1 MTFSQW
7 ISSFMPTS
15 RLYQQFQRLAQQ
27 LGCDEREISL
37 AEVADLLCCTPRNAR
52 LLLRR
57 MEGQGWLCW
66 TAEAG
71 RGRRSRLTLLD
82 NQESLTRRRLRDL
95 LSQGQLAQAVRLAED
110 RLDLLTPLL
119 IEQLGQA
126 TREGRQILRVPYYRP
141 LPGLLPTAPLRRSEV
156 HLSRQIF
163 NGLTRRNEENG
174 EIEGDLAHYWEC
186 LAPCHWRFYLR
197 PVVRFHHGREL
208 VVEDV
213 MESLQALRD
222 RPLFA
227 HLARLES
234 RWPRTL
240 DIHLDSPDPLLP
252 HLLAEPVAAILP
264 RELKGE
270 ANFALQPVGT
280 GPYRVS
286 ANDPLHLCLEAFDD
300 YFGLRALLDEID
312 IWMLPELAERLESHV
327 RLGSD
332 TPELGS
338 MRGESELESGC
349 YFLLQDDR
357 SAPLQDPAL
366 RQWLT
371 RLLNPI
377 ALMARVAPELQRG
390 WTSALGL
397 LPHWRESLPLPE
409 PGPVSLPARLVLACF
424 NQHLEFNE
432 CASAMSSLLAEQGI
446 QLEVR
451 TLDYGR
457 WVSGEDE
464 DVDLWFGTL
473 NLEHEH
479 AFAPYAWLQGT
490 PLLRRVWGGQQ
501 ALWQGL
507 TQWRAHG
514 EEPGPRALLAEVQRQ
529 SWFVPLFH
537 HWLELESRVGVHG
550 VRMTA
555 LGWFDFRSAWLK
567 PEQVAQEPETGGG
580 SHPQA
585 GTLESDGLAR

>member
-1 MTFSQW
+1 
-7 ISSFMPTS
+7 MPSS

-27 LGCDEREISL
+27 LGCDEREASL

-57 MEGQGWLCW
+57 MQDQGWLSW
-66 TAEAG
+66 SAEAG
-71 RGRRSRLTLLD
+71 RGRRSRLILLD

-95 LSQGQLAQAVRLAED
+95 LSQGQLAQAVRLAEG

-141 LPGLLPTAPLRRSEV
+141 LPRLLPTDPLRRSEI

-174 EIEGDLAHYWEC
+174 EIEGDLAHHWEC
-186 LAPCHWRFYLR
+186 LGPCHWRFYLR
-197 PVVRFHHGREL
+197 PAVRFHHGREL
-208 VVEDV
+208 AVEDV
-213 MESLQALRD
+213 MESLLALRD

-240 DIHLDSPDPLLP
+240 DLHLDSPDPLLL

-264 RELKGE
+264 CELKGE
-270 ANFALQPVGT
+270 AGFALQPVGT
-280 GPYRVS
+280 GPYRVT
-286 ANDPLHLCLEAFDD
+286 ANDPLQLCLEAFDD

-312 IWMLPELAERLESHV
+312 IWMLPELAERLESHLQ
-327 RLGSD
+327 LGRDS
-332 TPELGS
+332 PELGT

-357 SAPLQDPAL
+357 SPLLQDPAL

-377 ALMARVAPELQRG
+377 ALMGRVAPELQRG

-397 LPHWRESLPLPE
+397 LPHWREA
-409 PGPVSLPARLVLACF
+409 LPAEEPKPVLLPTRLVLACF

-432 CASAMSSLLAEQGI
+432 CANAMASLLAEQGI
-446 QLEVR
+446 LLEVR

-457 WVSGEDE
+457 WVSGADE
-464 DVDLWFGTL
+464 DVDLWLGTL

-507 TQWRAHG
+507 TQWRASG
-514 EEPGPRALLAEVQRQ
+514 AEPGPRALLAEVQRQ
-529 SWFVPLFH
+529 GWFVPLFH

-567 PEQVAQEPETGGG
+567 PEQGMAAPESGGG
-580 SHPQA
+580 SHPDA
-585 GTLESDGLAR
+585 GTLES

>member
-1 MTFSQW
+1 
-7 ISSFMPTS
+7 MPTG

-37 AEVADLLCCTPRNAR
+37 AEVAELLCCTPRNAR

-57 MEGQGWLCW
+57 MQDQGWLNW

-82 NQESLTRRRLRDL
+82 SQESLTRRRLRDL
-95 LSQGQLAQAVRLAED
+95 LSEGQLAQAVRLAED

-119 IEQLGQA
+119 LEQLGQA

-141 LPGLLPTAPLRRSEV
+141 LPQLLPTGPMRRSEV

-174 EIEGDLAHYWEC
+174 EIEGDLAHHWEQVG
-186 LAPCHWRFYLR
+186 PCHWRFYLR
-197 PVVRFHHGREL
+197 PAVRFHHGREL

-213 MESLQALRD
+213 MESLLALRD

-234 RWPRTL
+234 PWPRTL
-240 DIHLDSPDPLLP
+240 DLYLDSPDPLLP
-252 HLLAEPVAAILP
+252 DLLAEPVAAILP

-270 ANFALQPVGT
+270 AGFALQPVGT
-280 GPYRVS
+280 GPYRVI
-286 ANDPLHLCLEAFDD
+286 ANDPLQLRLAAFDD

-312 IWMLPELAERLESHV
+312 IWMLPELAERLESHLQ
-327 RLGSD
+327 LGRDS
-332 TPELGS
+332 PELGT

-349 YFLLQDDR
+349 YFLLQDER
-357 SAPLQDPAL
+357 SRALQDPAL
-366 RQWLT
+366 RYWIIQ
-371 RLLNPI
+371 LLSPV

-390 WTSALGL
+390 WTSALGM
-397 LPHWRESLPLPE
+397 LPHWREALPPPQPRPQSLPQ
-409 PGPVSLPARLVLACF
+409 RLVLACF
-424 NQHLEFNE
+424 NQHIEFNE
-432 CASAMSSLLAEQGI
+432 CAGAMADLLGAQGI
-446 QLEVR
+446 ELEVR

-464 DVDLWFGTL
+464 DVDLWLGTL
-473 NLEHEH
+473 NLEHEGP
-479 AFAPYAWLQGT
+479 FAPYGWLQGT
-490 PLLRRVWGGQQ
+490 PLLRRVWASQLP
-501 ALWQGL
+501 LWQGL
-507 TQWRAHG
+507 TQWRASG
-514 EEPGPRALLAEVQRQ
+514 AEPGPRALMARVQQ
-529 SWFVPLFH
+529 QGWFVPLFH
-537 HWLELESRVGVHG
+537 HWLELESRTGVHG

-555 LGWFDFRSAWLK
+555 LGWFDFRSAWLR
-567 PEQVAQEPETGGG
+567 PELVGQAQGDGGE
-580 SHPQA
+580 
-585 GTLESDGLAR
+585 LES

>member
-1 MTFSQW
+1 
-7 ISSFMPTS
+7 MPS
-15 RLYQQFQRLAQQ
+15 HRLYQQFQRLAQQ
-27 LGCDEREISL
+27 LDCDEREMSL
-37 AEVADLLCCTPRNAR
+37 GEVADLLCCTPRNAR

-57 MEGQGWLCW
+57 MQDQGWLSW
-66 TAEAG
+66 AAEAG

-141 LPGLLPTAPLRRSEV
+141 LPRLLPTGPLRRSEI

-174 EIEGDLAHYWEC
+174 EIEGDLAHHWEC
-186 LAPCHWRFYLR
+186 LGPCHWRFYLR
-197 PVVRFHHGREL
+197 PAVRFHHGREL
-208 VVEDV
+208 AVEDV
-213 MESLQALRD
+213 MESLLALRD

-234 RWPRTL
+234 RWSRTL
-240 DIHLDSPDPLLP
+240 DLHLDSPDPLLL

-264 RELKGE
+264 RELKEE
-270 ANFALQPVGT
+270 AGFALQPVGT
-280 GPYRVS
+280 GPYRVT
-286 ANDPLHLCLEAFDD
+286 ANDPLQLCLEAFDD

-312 IWMLPELAERLESHV
+312 IWMLPELAERLESHLQ
-327 RLGSD
+327 LGRDS
-332 TPELGS
+332 PELGT

-357 SAPLQDPAL
+357 SPPLQDPAL

-377 ALMARVAPELQRG
+377 ALMGRVAPELQRG

-397 LPHWRESLPLPE
+397 LPHWRET
-409 PGPVSLPARLVLACF
+409 LPAEEPRPARLPTRLVLACF
-424 NQHLEFNE
+424 NQHLEFEE
-432 CASAMSSLLAEQGI
+432 CAGAMAGLLGSQGI
-446 QLEVR
+446 ELEVR

-457 WVSGEDE
+457 WVSGTDE
-464 DVDLWFGTL
+464 DVDLWLGTL

-490 PLLRRVWGGQQ
+490 PLLRKVWGSQQ
-501 ALWQGL
+501 RLWQGL
-507 TQWRAHG
+507 TQWRASG
-514 EEPGPRALLAEVQRQ
+514 EEPGPRALLASVQQ
-529 SWFVPLFH
+529 QGWFVPLFH

-555 LGWFDFRSAWLK
+555 LGWFDFRSAWLR
-567 PEQVAQEPETGGG
+567 PELAVGAGDTTGE
-580 SHPQA
+580 
-585 GTLESDGLAR
+585 LESKGGPR

>member
-1 MTFSQW
+1 MQ
-7 ISSFMPTS
+7 
-15 RLYQQFQRLAQQ
+15 
-27 LGCDEREISL
+27 D
-37 AEVADLLCCTPRNAR
+37 
-52 LLLRR
+52 
-57 MEGQGWLCW
+57 QGWLSW
-66 TAEAG
+66 SAEAG
-71 RGRRSRLTLLD
+71 RGRRSRLILLD

-95 LSQGQLAQAVRLAED
+95 LSQGQLAQAVRLAEG

-141 LPGLLPTAPLRRSEV
+141 LPHLLPTDPLRRSEV

-174 EIEGDLAHYWEC
+174 EIEGDLAHHWEC
-186 LAPCHWRFYLR
+186 LGPCHWRFYLR
-197 PVVRFHHGREL
+197 PAVRFHHGREL
-208 VVEDV
+208 AVEDV
-213 MESLQALRD
+213 MESLLGLRD

-240 DIHLDSPDPLLP
+240 DLHLDSPDPLLL

-270 ANFALQPVGT
+270 AGFALQPVGT
-280 GPYRVS
+280 GPYRVT
-286 ANDPLHLCLEAFDD
+286 ANDPLQLCLEAFDD

-312 IWMLPELAERLESHV
+312 IWMLPELAERLESHLQ
-327 RLGSD
+327 LGRDS
-332 TPELGS
+332 PELGT

-357 SAPLQDPAL
+357 SPPLQDPAL

-377 ALMARVAPELQRG
+377 ALMGRVAPELQRG

-397 LPHWRESLPLPE
+397 LPHWREA
-409 PGPVSLPARLVLACF
+409 LPAEEPKPALLPTRLVLACF

-432 CASAMSSLLAEQGI
+432 CANAMASLLAEQGI
-446 QLEVR
+446 RLEVR

-464 DVDLWFGTL
+464 DVDLWLGTL

-507 TQWRAHG
+507 TQWRASG
-514 EEPGPRALLAEVQRQ
+514 AEPGPRALLAEVQRQ
-529 SWFVPLFH
+529 GWFVPLFH

-567 PEQVAQEPETGGG
+567 PEQGMAAPESGGG
-580 SHPQA
+580 SHPDA
-585 GTLESDGLAR
+585 GTLES

>member
-1 MTFSQW
+1 
-7 ISSFMPTS
+7 MPSS

-27 LGCDEREISL
+27 LGCDEREASL

-57 MEGQGWLCW
+57 MQDQGWLSW
-66 TAEAG
+66 SAEAG
-71 RGRRSRLTLLD
+71 RGRRSRLILLD

-95 LSQGQLAQAVRLAED
+95 LSQGQLAQAVRLVEG

-141 LPGLLPTAPLRRSEV
+141 LPRLLPTDPLRRSEI

-174 EIEGDLAHYWEC
+174 EIEGDLAHHWEC
-186 LAPCHWRFYLR
+186 LGPYHWRFYLR
-197 PVVRFHHGREL
+197 PAVRFHHGREL
-208 VVEDV
+208 AVEDV
-213 MESLQALRD
+213 MESLLALRD

-240 DIHLDSPDPLLP
+240 DLHLDSPDPLLL

-264 RELKGE
+264 RELKEE
-270 ANFALQPVGT
+270 AGFALQPVGT
-280 GPYRVS
+280 GPYRVT
-286 ANDPLHLCLEAFDD
+286 ANDPLQLCLEAFDD

-312 IWMLPELAERLESHV
+312 IWMLPELAERLESHLQ
-327 RLGSD
+327 LGRDS
-332 TPELGS
+332 PELGT

-357 SAPLQDPAL
+357 SPLLQDPAL

-377 ALMARVAPELQRG
+377 ALMGRVAPELQRG

-397 LPHWRESLPLPE
+397 LPHWREA
-409 PGPVSLPARLVLACF
+409 LPAEEPKPALLPTRLVLACF

-432 CASAMSSLLAEQGI
+432 CANAMASLLAEQGI
-446 QLEVR
+446 RLEVR

-457 WVSGEDE
+457 WVSGADE
-464 DVDLWFGTL
+464 DVDLWLGTL

-507 TQWRAHG
+507 TQWRASG
-514 EEPGPRALLAEVQRQ
+514 AEPGPRALLAEVQRQ
-529 SWFVPLFH
+529 GWFVPLFH

-567 PEQVAQEPETGGG
+567 PEQGMAAPESGGG
-580 SHPQA
+580 SHPDA
-585 GTLESDGLAR
+585 GTLES

>member
-1 MTFSQW
+1 
-7 ISSFMPTS
+7 MPSS

-27 LGCDEREISL
+27 LGCDEREASL

-57 MEGQGWLCW
+57 MQDQGWLSW
-66 TAEAG
+66 SAEAG
-71 RGRRSRLTLLD
+71 RGRRSRLILLD

-95 LSQGQLAQAVRLAED
+95 LSQGQLAQAVRLAEG

-141 LPGLLPTAPLRRSEV
+141 LPRLLPTDPLRRSEI

-174 EIEGDLAHYWEC
+174 EIEGDLAHHWEC
-186 LAPCHWRFYLR
+186 LDPCHWRFYLR
-197 PVVRFHHGREL
+197 PAVRFHHGREL
-208 VVEDV
+208 AVEDV
-213 MESLQALRD
+213 MESLLALRD

-240 DIHLDSPDPLLP
+240 DLHLDSPDPLLL

-264 RELKGE
+264 RELKEE
-270 ANFALQPVGT
+270 AGFALQPVGT
-280 GPYRVS
+280 GPYRVT
-286 ANDPLHLCLEAFDD
+286 ANDPLQLCLAAFDD

-312 IWMLPELAERLESHV
+312 IWMLPELAERLESHLQ
-327 RLGSD
+327 LGRDS
-332 TPELGS
+332 PELGT

-357 SAPLQDPAL
+357 SPLLQDPAL

-377 ALMARVAPELQRG
+377 ALMGRVAPELQRG

-397 LPHWRESLPLPE
+397 LPHWREA
-409 PGPVSLPARLVLACF
+409 LPAEEPKPALLPTRLVLACF

-432 CASAMSSLLAEQGI
+432 CANAMASLLAKQGI
-446 QLEVR
+446 RLEVR

-457 WVSGEDE
+457 WVSGADE
-464 DVDLWFGTL
+464 DVDLWLGTL

-507 TQWRAHG
+507 TQWRASG
-514 EEPGPRALLAEVQRQ
+514 AEPGPRALLAQVQRQ
-529 SWFVPLFH
+529 GWFVPLFH

-567 PEQVAQEPETGGG
+567 PEQGMAAPESGGG
-580 SHPQA
+580 SHPDA
-585 GTLESDGLAR
+585 GTLES

>member
-1 MTFSQW
+1 
-7 ISSFMPTS
+7 MPSS

-37 AEVADLLCCTPRNAR
+37 AEVAVLLCCTPRNAR

-57 MEGQGWLCW
+57 MQDQGWLSW
-66 TAEAG
+66 SAEAG
-71 RGRRSRLTLLD
+71 RGRRSRLILLD

-95 LSQGQLAQAVRLAED
+95 LSQGQLTQAVRLAEG

-141 LPGLLPTAPLRRSEV
+141 LPQLLPTDPLRRSEI

-174 EIEGDLAHYWEC
+174 EIEGDLAHHWEC
-186 LAPCHWRFYLR
+186 LGPCHWRFYLR
-197 PVVRFHHGREL
+197 PAVRFHHGREL
-208 VVEDV
+208 GVEDV
-213 MESLQALRD
+213 MESLHALRE

-234 RWPRTL
+234 PWPRTL
-240 DIHLDSPDPLLP
+240 DMYLDSPDPLLP

-264 RELKGE
+264 RELKEE
-270 ANFALQPVGT
+270 AGFALQPVGT
-280 GPYRVS
+280 GPYKVV
-286 ANDPLHLCLEAFDD
+286 ANDPLQLCLEAFDD

-312 IWMLPELAERLESHV
+312 IWMLPELAERLESHLQ
-327 RLGSD
+327 LGRDS
-332 TPELGS
+332 PELGT

-357 SAPLQDPAL
+357 SPPLQDPAL

-377 ALMARVAPELQRG
+377 ALMGRVAPELQRG

-397 LPHWRESLPLPE
+397 LPHWRET
-409 PGPVSLPARLVLACF
+409 LPAEEPRPARLPTRLVLACF
-424 NQHLEFNE
+424 NQHLEFEE
-432 CASAMSSLLAEQGI
+432 CAGAMAGLLGSQGI
-446 QLEVR
+446 ELEVR

-457 WVSGEDE
+457 WVSGTDE
-464 DVDLWFGTL
+464 DVDLWLGTL

-490 PLLRRVWGGQQ
+490 PLLRKVWGGQQ
-501 ALWQGL
+501 RLWQGL
-507 TQWRAHG
+507 TQWRASG
-514 EEPGPRALLAEVQRQ
+514 AEPGPRALLAEVQRRG
-529 SWFVPLFH
+529 WFVPLFH

-555 LGWFDFRSAWLK
+555 LGWFDFRSAWLR
-567 PEQVAQEPETGGG
+567 PEQGMAAAETGDG
-580 SHPQA
+580 SHPDA
-585 GTLESDGLAR
+585 GTLES

>member
-1 MTFSQW
+1 
-7 ISSFMPTS
+7 MPSS

-27 LGCDEREISL
+27 LGCDEREASL

-57 MEGQGWLCW
+57 MQDQGWLSW
-66 TAEAG
+66 SAEAG
-71 RGRRSRLTLLD
+71 RGRRSRLILLD

-95 LSQGQLAQAVRLAED
+95 LSQGQLAQAVRLAEG

-141 LPGLLPTAPLRRSEV
+141 LPRLLPTDPLRRSEI

-174 EIEGDLAHYWEC
+174 EIEGDLAHHWEC

-197 PVVRFHHGREL
+197 PAVRFHHGREL
-208 VVEDV
+208 AVEDV
-213 MESLQALRD
+213 MESLLALRD
-222 RPLFA
+222 LPLFA

-240 DIHLDSPDPLLP
+240 DLHLDSPDPLLL

-270 ANFALQPVGT
+270 AGFALQPVGT
-280 GPYRVS
+280 GPYRVT
-286 ANDPLHLCLEAFDD
+286 ANDPLQLCLEAFDD

-312 IWMLPELAERLESHV
+312 IWMLPELAERLESHLQ
-327 RLGSD
+327 LGRDS
-332 TPELGS
+332 PELGT

-357 SAPLQDPAL
+357 SPLLQAPAL

-377 ALMARVAPELQRG
+377 ALMGRVAPELQRG

-397 LPHWRESLPLPE
+397 LPHWREA
-409 PGPVSLPARLVLACF
+409 LPAEEPKPALLPTRLVLACF

-432 CASAMSSLLAEQGI
+432 CANAMASLLAEQGI
-446 QLEVR
+446 RLEVR

-457 WVSGEDE
+457 WVSGADE
-464 DVDLWFGTL
+464 DVDLWLGTL

-507 TQWRAHG
+507 TQWRASG
-514 EEPGPRALLAEVQRQ
+514 AEPGPRALLAQVQRQ
-529 SWFVPLFH
+529 GWFVPLFH

-567 PEQVAQEPETGGG
+567 PEQGMAAPESGGG
-580 SHPQA
+580 SHPDA
-585 GTLESDGLAR
+585 GTLES

>member
-1 MTFSQW
+1 
-7 ISSFMPTS
+7 MPSS

-27 LGCDEREISL
+27 LGCDEREASL

-57 MEGQGWLCW
+57 MQDQGWLSW
-66 TAEAG
+66 SAEAG
-71 RGRRSRLTLLD
+71 RGRRSRLILLD

-95 LSQGQLAQAVRLAED
+95 LSQGQLAQAVRLAEG

-141 LPGLLPTAPLRRSEV
+141 LPRLLPTDPLRRSEI

-174 EIEGDLAHYWEC
+174 EIEGDLAHHWEC
-186 LAPCHWRFYLR
+186 LGPCHWRFYLR
-197 PVVRFHHGREL
+197 PAVRFHHGREL
-208 VVEDV
+208 AVEDV
-213 MESLQALRD
+213 MESLLALRD

-234 RWPRTL
+234 HWQRTL
-240 DIHLDSPDPLLP
+240 DLHLDSPDPLLL

-270 ANFALQPVGT
+270 AGFALQPVGT
-280 GPYRVS
+280 GPYRVT
-286 ANDPLHLCLEAFDD
+286 ANDPLQLCLEAFDD

-312 IWMLPELAERLESHV
+312 IWMLPELAERLESHLQ
-327 RLGSD
+327 LGRDS
-332 TPELGS
+332 PELGT

-357 SAPLQDPAL
+357 SPLLQDPAL

-377 ALMARVAPELQRG
+377 ALMGRVAPELQRG

-397 LPHWRESLPLPE
+397 LPHWREA
-409 PGPVSLPARLVLACF
+409 LPAEEPKPVLLPTRLVLACF

-432 CASAMSSLLAEQGI
+432 CANAMASLLAEQGI
-446 QLEVR
+446 LLEVR

-457 WVSGEDE
+457 WVSGADE
-464 DVDLWFGTL
+464 DVDLWLGTL

-507 TQWRAHG
+507 TQWRASG
-514 EEPGPRALLAEVQRQ
+514 AEPGPRALLAEVQRQ
-529 SWFVPLFH
+529 GWFVPLFH

-567 PEQVAQEPETGGG
+567 PEQGMAAPESGGG
-580 SHPQA
+580 SHPDA
-585 GTLESDGLAR
+585 GTLES

>member
-1 MTFSQW
+1 MRKYKLMTYSHR
-7 ISSFMPTS
+7 ISSFMPTG

-27 LGCDEREISL
+27 LGCDERETSL

-57 MEGQGWLCW
+57 MQDQGWLSW
-66 TAEAG
+66 SAEAG

-82 NQESLTRRRLRDL
+82 SQESLTRRRLRDL
-95 LSQGQLAQAVRLAED
+95 LSQGQLAQAVRLAEG

-141 LPGLLPTAPLRRSEV
+141 LPQLLPTDPLRRSEI

-174 EIEGDLAHYWEC
+174 EIEGDLAHHWEC

-197 PVVRFHHGREL
+197 PAVRFHHGREL
-208 VVEDV
+208 GVEDV
-213 MESLQALRD
+213 MESLLGLRD

-234 RWPRTL
+234 HWPRTL
-240 DIHLDSPDPLLP
+240 DMYLDSPDPLLP

-270 ANFALQPVGT
+270 AGFALQPVGT
-280 GPYRVS
+280 GPYRVTT
-286 ANDPLHLCLEAFDD
+286 NDPLHLCLAAFDD

-312 IWMLPELAERLESHV
+312 ILMLPELADRLESHLQ
-327 RLGSD
+327 LGRDS
-332 TPELGS
+332 PELGT

-357 SAPLQDPAL
+357 SGSLQDPAL
-366 RQWLT
+366 RQWLAH
-371 RLLNPI
+371 LLNPI
-377 ALMARVAPELQRG
+377 ALMARVALELQRG

-397 LPHWRESLPLPE
+397 LPHWREALPAPLPN
-409 PGPVSLPARLVLACF
+409 PTRLPTTLVLACF

-432 CASAMSSLLAEQGI
+432 CAGAMSSLLAEQGI
-446 QLEVR
+446 RLEVR

-457 WVSGEDE
+457 WVSGADE
-464 DVDLWFGTL
+464 DVDLWLGTL

-479 AFAPYAWLQGT
+479 AFAPYAWLLGT
-490 PLLRRVWGGQQ
+490 PLLRQVWASQRP
-501 ALWQGL
+501 LWQGL
-507 TQWRAHG
+507 TQWRASG
-514 EEPGPRALLAEVQRQ
+514 EEPGPRALLARVQQ
-529 SWFVPLFH
+529 QGWFVPLFH

-555 LGWFDFRSAWLK
+555 LGWFDFRSAWLR
-567 PEQVAQEPETGGG
+567 PELAG
-580 SHPQA
+580 S
-585 GTLESDGLAR
+585 

>member
-1 MTFSQW
+1 
-7 ISSFMPTS
+7 MPTG

-37 AEVADLLCCTPRNAR
+37 AEVAELLCCTPRNAR

-57 MEGQGWLCW
+57 MQDQGWLNW

-82 NQESLTRRRLRDL
+82 SQESLTRRRLRDL
-95 LSQGQLAQAVRLAED
+95 LSEGQLAQAVRLAED

-119 IEQLGQA
+119 LEQLGQA

-141 LPGLLPTAPLRRSEV
+141 LPQLLPTGPMRRSEV

-174 EIEGDLAHYWEC
+174 EIEGDLAHHWEQVG
-186 LAPCHWRFYLR
+186 PCHWRFYLR
-197 PVVRFHHGREL
+197 PAVRFHHGREL

-213 MESLQALRD
+213 MESLLALRD

-234 RWPRTL
+234 PWPRTL
-240 DIHLDSPDPLLP
+240 DLYLDSPDPLLP
-252 HLLAEPVAAILP
+252 DLLAEPVAAILP

-270 ANFALQPVGT
+270 AGFALQPVGT
-280 GPYRVS
+280 GPYRVI
-286 ANDPLHLCLEAFDD
+286 ANDPLQLRLAAFDD

-312 IWMLPELAERLESHV
+312 IWMLPELAERLESHLQ
-327 RLGSD
+327 LGRDS
-332 TPELGS
+332 PELGT

-349 YFLLQDDR
+349 YFLLQDER
-357 SAPLQDPAL
+357 SRALQDPAL
-366 RQWLT
+366 RYWIIQ
-371 RLLNPI
+371 LLSPV

-390 WTSALGL
+390 WTSALGM
-397 LPHWRESLPLPE
+397 LPHWREALPPPQPRPQSLPQ
-409 PGPVSLPARLVLACF
+409 RLVLACF
-424 NQHLEFNE
+424 NQHIEFNE
-432 CASAMSSLLAEQGI
+432 CAGAMADLLGAQGI
-446 QLEVR
+446 ELEVR

-464 DVDLWFGTL
+464 DVDLWLGTL
-473 NLEHEH
+473 NLEHEGP
-479 AFAPYAWLQGT
+479 FAPYGWLQGT
-490 PLLRRVWGGQQ
+490 PLLRRVWASQLP
-501 ALWQGL
+501 LWQGL
-507 TQWRAHG
+507 TQWRASG
-514 EEPGPRALLAEVQRQ
+514 AEPGPRALMARVQQ
-529 SWFVPLFH
+529 QGWFVPLFH
-537 HWLELESRVGVHG
+537 HWLELESRIGVHG

-555 LGWFDFRSAWLK
+555 LGWFDFRSAWLR
-567 PEQVAQEPETGGG
+567 PELVGQAQGDGGE
-580 SHPQA
+580 
-585 GTLESDGLAR
+585 LES

>member
-1 MTFSQW
+1 
-7 ISSFMPTS
+7 MPSS

-27 LGCDEREISL
+27 LGCDEREASL

-57 MEGQGWLCW
+57 MQDQGWLSW
-66 TAEAG
+66 SAEAG
-71 RGRRSRLTLLD
+71 RGRRSRLILLD

-95 LSQGQLAQAVRLAED
+95 LSQGQLAQAVRLAEG

-141 LPGLLPTAPLRRSEV
+141 LPRLLPTDPLRRSEI

-174 EIEGDLAHYWEC
+174 EIEGDLAHHWEC
-186 LAPCHWRFYLR
+186 LDPCHWRFYLR
-197 PVVRFHHGREL
+197 PAVRFHHGREL
-208 VVEDV
+208 AVEDV
-213 MESLQALRD
+213 MESLLALRD

-240 DIHLDSPDPLLP
+240 DLHLDSPDPLLL

-264 RELKGE
+264 RELKEE
-270 ANFALQPVGT
+270 AGFALQPVGT
-280 GPYRVS
+280 GPYRVT
-286 ANDPLHLCLEAFDD
+286 ANDPLQLCLEAFDD

-312 IWMLPELAERLESHV
+312 IWMLPELAERLESHLQ
-327 RLGSD
+327 LGRDS
-332 TPELGS
+332 PELGT

-357 SAPLQDPAL
+357 SPLLQDPAL

-377 ALMARVAPELQRG
+377 ALMGRVAPELQRG

-397 LPHWRESLPLPE
+397 LPHWREA
-409 PGPVSLPARLVLACF
+409 LPAEEPKPALLPTRLVLACF

-432 CASAMSSLLAEQGI
+432 CANAMASLLAEQGI
-446 QLEVR
+446 RLEVR

-457 WVSGEDE
+457 WVSGADE
-464 DVDLWFGTL
+464 DVDLWLGTL

-507 TQWRAHG
+507 TQWRASG
-514 EEPGPRALLAEVQRQ
+514 AEPGPRALLAEVQRQ
-529 SWFVPLFH
+529 GWFVPLFH

-567 PEQVAQEPETGGG
+567 PEQGMAAPESGGG
-580 SHPQA
+580 SHPDA
-585 GTLESDGLAR
+585 GTLES

>member
-1 MTFSQW
+1 
-7 ISSFMPTS
+7 MPSS

-27 LGCDEREISL
+27 LGCDEREASL

-141 LPGLLPTAPLRRSEV
+141 LPRLLPTDPLRRSEI

-174 EIEGDLAHYWEC
+174 EIEGDLAHHWEQVG
-186 LAPCHWRFYLR
+186 PCHWRFYLR
-197 PVVRFHHGREL
+197 PAVRFHHGREL

-213 MESLQALRD
+213 MESLLALRD

-234 RWPRTL
+234 PWPRTL
-240 DIHLDSPDPLLP
+240 DLYLDSPDPLLP
-252 HLLAEPVAAILP
+252 DLLAEPVAAILP

-270 ANFALQPVGT
+270 AGFALQPVGT
-280 GPYRVS
+280 GPYRVI
-286 ANDPLHLCLEAFDD
+286 ANDPLQLRLAAFDD

-312 IWMLPELAERLESHV
+312 IWMLPELAERLESHLQ
-327 RLGSD
+327 LGRDS
-332 TPELGS
+332 PELGT

-349 YFLLQDDR
+349 YFLLQDER
-357 SAPLQDPAL
+357 SRALQDPAL
-366 RQWLT
+366 RYWIIQ
-371 RLLNPI
+371 LLSPV
-377 ALMARVAPELQRG
+377 ALMARVSPELQRG
-390 WTSALGL
+390 WTSALGM
-397 LPHWRESLPLPE
+397 LPHWREALPPPPPRPQSLPQ
-409 PGPVSLPARLVLACF
+409 RLVLACF
-424 NQHLEFNE
+424 NQHIEFNE
-432 CASAMSSLLAEQGI
+432 CAGAMADLLGSQGI
-446 QLEVR
+446 ELEVR

-464 DVDLWFGTL
+464 DVDLWLGTL
-473 NLEHEH
+473 NLEHEGP
-479 AFAPYAWLQGT
+479 FAPYGWLQGT
-490 PLLRRVWGGQQ
+490 PLLRRVWASQQ

-537 HWLELESRVGVHG
+537 HWLELESRTGVHG

-555 LGWFDFRSAWLK
+555 LGWFDFRSAWLR
-567 PEQVAQEPETGGG
+567 PELVGQAQGDGGE
-580 SHPQA
+580 
-585 GTLESDGLAR
+585 LES

>member
-1 MTFSQW
+1 
-7 ISSFMPTS
+7 MPTG

-57 MEGQGWLCW
+57 MQDQGWLNW

-82 NQESLTRRRLRDL
+82 SQESLTRRRLRDL
-95 LSQGQLAQAVRLAED
+95 LSEGQLAQAVRLAED

-119 IEQLGQA
+119 LEQLGQA

-141 LPGLLPTAPLRRSEV
+141 LPQLLPTGPMRRSEV

-174 EIEGDLAHYWEC
+174 EIEGDLAHHWEQVG
-186 LAPCHWRFYLR
+186 LCHWRFYLR
-197 PVVRFHHGREL
+197 PAVRFHHGREL

-213 MESLQALRD
+213 MESLLALRD

-234 RWPRTL
+234 PWPRTL
-240 DIHLDSPDPLLP
+240 DLYLDSPDPLLP
-252 HLLAEPVAAILP
+252 DLLAEPVAAILP

-270 ANFALQPVGT
+270 AGFALQPVGT
-280 GPYRVS
+280 GPYRVI
-286 ANDPLHLCLEAFDD
+286 ANDPLQLRLAAFDD

-312 IWMLPELAERLESHV
+312 IWMLPELAERLESHLQ
-327 RLGSD
+327 LGRDS
-332 TPELGS
+332 PELGT

-349 YFLLQDDR
+349 YFLLQDER
-357 SAPLQDPAL
+357 SRALQDPAL
-366 RQWLT
+366 RYWIIQ
-371 RLLNPI
+371 LLSPV

-390 WTSALGL
+390 WTSALGM
-397 LPHWRESLPLPE
+397 LPHWREALPPPQPRPQSLPQ
-409 PGPVSLPARLVLACF
+409 RLVLACF
-424 NQHLEFNE
+424 NQHIEFNE
-432 CASAMSSLLAEQGI
+432 CAGAMADLLGAQGI
-446 QLEVR
+446 ELEVR

-464 DVDLWFGTL
+464 DVDLWLGTL
-473 NLEHEH
+473 NLEHEGP
-479 AFAPYAWLQGT
+479 FAPYGWLQGT
-490 PLLRRVWGGQQ
+490 PLLRRVWGSQLP
-501 ALWQGL
+501 LWQGL
-507 TQWRAHG
+507 TQWRASG
-514 EEPGPRALLAEVQRQ
+514 AEPGPRALMARVQQ
-529 SWFVPLFH
+529 QGWFVPLFH
-537 HWLELESRVGVHG
+537 HWLELESRTGVHG

-555 LGWFDFRSAWLK
+555 LGWFDFRSAWLR
-567 PEQVAQEPETGGG
+567 PELVGQALGDGGE
-580 SHPQA
+580 
-585 GTLESDGLAR
+585 LES